1 MVVFRH
7 NILRQAKNIF
17 DWHFIIDTRTGL
29 YLFRRRNTV
38 LPVKFCSLR
47 QISKYKIKSR
57 IPCFFT
63 FSCKKQLVVIRIFH
77 ISSRLITDLFL
88 RGKDSHNSSVT
99 GQIAWNSRIYIL
111 AQIGLLLHSVSNRQF
126 ISLRASQFLYVIV
139 PQDQRSSNPTVSIR
153 QFIIRISSYHIC
165 VCRIL
170 IVCFCMIIEILWRC
184 CIPALA
190 AIHDLTLF
198 IVIDHSWC
206 FRKGHKR
213 SIAIFIRC
221 RDCHQIICHINDS
234 RFSVRMNNIRCC
246 KQAIHSSF

>member
-1 MVVFRH
+1 MIVFCH

-47 QISKYKIKSR
+47 QISEYKIKSR

-63 FSCKKQLVVIRIFH
+63 FSCKKQLVVVRIFH
-77 ISSRLITDLFL
+77 ISGRFITDLL
-88 RGKDSHNSSVT
+88 LCGKS
-99 GQIAWNSRIYIL
+99 
-111 AQIGLLLHSVSNRQF
+111 QIGLLLHSVSNRQF

-198 IVIDHSWC
+198 IVIDHSWG

-213 SIAIFIRC
+213 SIAVFIRC
-221 RDCHQIICHINDS
+221 RDCHQIICHINGS
-234 RFSVRMNNIRCC
+234 RFSVRMNDIRCC
-246 KQAIHSSF
+246 KQAVYRSF

>member
-1 MVVFRH
+1 MIVFCH

-17 DWHFIIDTRTGL
+17 NWHFIVDTRTGL
-29 YLFRRRNTV
+29 HLFRCGNAV
-38 LPVKFCSLR
+38 FPVKFYSLW

-63 FSCKKQLVVIRIFH
+63 FSCKKQLVVVRIFH
-77 ISSRLITDLFL
+77 ISSRFITDLLL
-88 RGKDSHNSSVT
+88 RDKDSHNSSVT

-126 ISLRASQFLYVIV
+126 ISLRAGQFLYVII
-139 PQDQRSSNPTVSIR
+139 PQDQRSSNPAVSIR
-153 QFIIRISSYHIC
+153 QFVIRISSYHIC

-170 IVCFCMIIEILWRC
+170 IVCFYMIIEILWRC

-198 IVIDHSWC
+198 IVIDYSRC
-206 FRKGHKR
+206 FCKGHKR